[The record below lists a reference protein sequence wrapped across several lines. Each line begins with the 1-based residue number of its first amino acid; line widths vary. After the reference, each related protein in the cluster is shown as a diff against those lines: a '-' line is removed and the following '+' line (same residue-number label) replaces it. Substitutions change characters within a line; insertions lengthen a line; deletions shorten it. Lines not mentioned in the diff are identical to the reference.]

1 MVALLL
7 VLALLIVVAVIV
19 SCVWLGGTALR
30 EHSARQAERQALRQQ
45 AVQELRLL
53 DGRDGHLA
61 YVERVYQRARTGA
74 KAIIVWD
81 ATGNRQDAWFH
92 DWPNVPAGTYL
103 LLAGTTGYGPHNHNP
118 HVYYVRPNQI
128 LTMI

>member
-1 MVALLL
+1 MVASLIAF
-7 VLALLIVVAVIV
+7 ALLVAVIV
-19 SCVWLGGTALR
+19 SLVWLGGRALR
-30 EHSARQAERQALRQQ
+30 GHSARQVELRALRQQ
-45 AVQELRLL
+45 AVQELRLR

-61 YVERVYQRARTGA
+61 FVERVYQRARTGA

-92 DWPNVPAGTYL
+92 DWPNIPAGTYL
-103 LLAGTTGYGPHNHNP
+103 LLVGTTGYGPHNHNLR
-118 HVYYVRPNQI
+118 VYYVRRHQV

>member
-1 MVALLL
+1 MVASLIAF
-7 VLALLIVVAVIV
+7 ALLVAVIG
-19 SCVWLGGTALR
+19 SLLWLGGTALR
-30 EHSARQAERQALRQQ
+30 RHSARQAERRALRQQ
-45 AVQELRLL
+45 AVQEVRLR

-61 YVERVYQRARTGA
+61 YVERVYQRASTGA

-92 DWPNVPAGTYL
+92 DWPGIPTGTYL

-118 HVYYVRPNQI
+118 RVYYVRPGQV

>member
-1 MVALLL
+1 M
-7 VLALLIVVAVIV
+7 
-19 SCVWLGGTALR
+19 R
-30 EHSARQAERQALRQQ
+30 DHSARQAERQALRQQ
-45 AVQELRLL
+45 AVQELRVV

-81 ATGNRQDAWFH
+81 ATGNRQDAWFQ
-92 DWPNVPAGTYL
+92 DWPNIPVGTYL
-103 LLAGTTGYGPHNHNP
+103 LLAGSTGYGPHNHNP
-118 HVYYVRPNQI
+118 HVYYVRPNEI

>member
-1 MVALLL
+1 MVASLIAF
-7 VLALLIVVAVIV
+7 ALLVAVIV
-19 SCVWLGGTALR
+19 SLVWLGGRALR
-30 EHSARQAERQALRQQ
+30 GHSARQAERRALWQQ
-45 AVQELRLL
+45 AVQELRLR

-61 YVERVYQRARTGA
+61 FVERVYQRARTGA

-92 DWPNVPAGTYL
+92 DWPSIPAGTYL
-103 LLAGTTGYGPHNHNP
+103 LLVGTTGYGPHNHNP
-118 HVYYVRPNQI
+118 RVYYVRRHQV

>member
-1 MVALLL
+1 MVASFIGFVLL
-7 VLALLIVVAVIV
+7 VGVIGSLL
-19 SCVWLGGTALR
+19 WLGVRALR
-30 EHSARQAERQALRQQ
+30 GHSARQAERWALRQE
-45 AVQELRLL
+45 AVQGLRLR

-81 ATGNRQDAWFH
+81 ATGTRQDAWFH
-92 DWPNVPAGTYL
+92 DWPGISAGTYL
-103 LLAGTTGYGPHNHNP
+103 LLVGTTGYGPHNHNP
-118 HVYYVRPNQI
+118 QVYYVRPHQV